1 MPEANT
7 MEPVKTELVDSFI
20 KYITGVYLLQQEF
33 IDDMQG
39 GLQSVLEKYNVS
51 VVGSETASNTLPD
64 APGEVQNYDAV
75 APKKPRKKSTKKE
88 KEAALVKAAVV
99 EEAEAEAEVVAEEA
113 EVEEEEA
120 VVEEAEAEEE
130 AVIEEAEA
138 VVQEEEVSIPSHVES
153 ALNDE
158 VVEKKKRKPRAK
170 KGEVAVA
177 RASEEPKKKR
187 PITAYRVFVTEFSK
201 TDVCKGLS
209 MADKGPL
216 MSAEWAI
223 IKDDPEKL
231 KVYEEKAVE
240 INRENGL

>member
-7 MEPVKTELVDSFI
+7 MEPVKTALVDSFI

-51 VVGSETASNTLPD
+51 PIGADVVVEA
-64 APGEVQNYDAV
+64 VQEQVAV
-75 APKKPRKKSTKKE
+75 AAKKTRKKSNKKE
-88 KEAALVKAAVV
+88 AK
-99 EEAEAEAEVVAEEA
+99 AEATVMETPAEEA
-113 EVEEEEA
+113 SEEVRAEVEEA
-120 VVEEAEAEEE
+120 VVEASEE
-130 AVIEEAEA
+130 ASEEAEPEVGA
-138 VVQEEEVSIPSHVES
+138 SEEVSIPTHVES
-153 ALNDE
+153 ALNNE

-170 KGEVAVA
+170 KGEVAGEP
-177 RASEEPKKKR
+177 EEPKKKR

-201 TDVCKGLS
+201 TEVCKGLS
-209 MADKGPL
+209 MANKGPL